1 MSLIAADLG
10 SEVVFLG
17 IYFTSVLTGTHAR
30 LSTKHT
36 GFEERV
42 YNIPIRIND
51 GGRPPLEGT
60 VSLPGRDFAA
70 GNLGCL
76 LPWVV

>member
-1 MSLIAADLG
+1 MYEAEMSFIPAHPGAH
-10 SEVVFLG
+10 SCVFM
-17 IYFTSVLTGTHAR
+17 SVIFSPILTGTHAR

-42 YNIPIRIND
+42 YNIPIRIGD

-60 VSLPGRDFAA
+60 VSLPGRYFAA
-70 GNLGCL
+70 GNLG
-76 LPWVV
+76 

>member
-1 MSLIAADLG
+1 MAADPG
-10 SEVVFLG
+10 SEVVFLV
-17 IYFTSVLTGTHAR
+17 IYFTPIVTGTHAR

-36 GFEERV
+36 SFEERV

-60 VSLPGRDFAA
+60 VSLPGRYFAA
-70 GNLGCL
+70 GNLGYYHG
-76 LPWVV
+76 

>member
-1 MSLIAADLG
+1 MYEAEMSFIPAHPG
-10 SEVVFLG
+10 PTVVFSCQSFFPP
-17 IYFTSVLTGTHAR
+17 ILTGTHAR

-42 YNIPIRIND
+42 YNIPIRIGD

-60 VSLPGRDFAA
+60 VSLPGRYFAA
-70 GNLGCL
+70 GNLG
-76 LPWVV
+76 